1 MSKHDELLKTL
12 WENINLYMGERWI
25 DHEIRDSERD
35 PVAPF
40 ADTGAALKRL
50 LASGASRR
58 DLSLICRHAAYSTAF
73 QTLVDLT
80 EHRFD
85 TQDFGSLYEM
95 LLSSDP
101 SGLDGRPG
109 SAPPP
114 KPPISEFAD

>member
-12 WENINLYMGERWI
+12 WEGINLFMSERWI
-25 DHEIRDSERD
+25 DHEIRHTERYPD
-35 PVAPF
+35 APF

-50 LASGASRR
+50 IALGASRR
-58 DLSLICRHAAYSTAF
+58 DLSLLCRHAAYSTTF
-73 QTLVDLT
+73 QALVDLT
-80 EHRFD
+80 ERRFD
-85 TQDFGSLYEM
+85 TQDLGSLYEM

-114 KPPISEFAD
+114 KPPISEFTD